1 MTVKKSVNRVY
12 LCGPMFSEKDLIF
25 RAPEHTVLEF
35 AGGGFARRILVIA
48 GAGPEH
54 PGSRDFLVKILAAS
68 RLNLERDTL
77 FADVPTGQPLFIVPA
92 IKQKHAEYILV
103 FGLPPSL
110 LGINAEMPLYQPR
123 QFYGATFLFAE
134 SLAVLE
140 PDKTRKGKLWQALQQ
155 IFP

>member
-1 MTVKKSVNRVY
+1 
-12 LCGPMFSEKDLIF
+12 MFSEKDLIF
-25 RAPEHTVLEF
+25 CAPEHSVLDF
-35 AGGGFARRILVIA
+35 AAGGFARRVLVVADA
-48 GAGPEH
+48 GAER

-68 RLNLERDTL
+68 RLNLEQDAL
-77 FADVPTGQPLFIVPA
+77 FANLPSGERVRLVPV

-103 FGLPPSL
+103 FGLQASQ
-110 LGINAEMPLYQPR
+110 LGINAEIPLYQPR

-140 PDKTRKGKLWQALQQ
+140 PDKNRKGKLWQALQQ